1 MDIPLGDGR
10 PSWYIECTAMSLY
23 HLESNSISMEEG
35 MICDSLIMR
44 RKFSRL
50 NVTQVSILWLIIGCT
65 MAS

>member
-1 MDIPLGDGR
+1 MDIPWGDGR
-10 PSWYIECTAMSLY
+10 PGWHIECTAMSLAS
-23 HLESNSISMEEG
+23 LGDQSISMEEG
-35 MICDSLIMR
+35 MIYGSLIKR